1 MKEMLVLSGKGGSGK
16 TSLTSSFIEF
26 SDNCIACDY
35 DVDASNL
42 PLLFN
47 LDAVEEHPF
56 SGGQTASIDPSLCI
70 ACGLCEDFC
79 RFEAISNLQVLTLA
93 CEGCA
98 LCTHICPVQAVKMQP
113 RSSGRWFSTIR
124 SDKGSMFY
132 AELRPGEENS
142 GKLVACIKDQARQVA
157 QSANDSIIISD
168 GPAGLGCSVISA
180 LTAVD
185 LVVMIAEPSVSGIA
199 DIQRLY
205 QLIKTRGIKTVLVIN
220 KFDINLQGSSEL
232 EKWAVR
238 EGISLCGRI
247 PFDTGI
253 LTAISSGVVPG
264 SIAEVRPQLMAV
276 WEEVL
281 LHIK

>member
-1 MKEMLVLSGKGGSGK
+1 MKEILVLSGKGGSGK

-26 SDNCIACDY
+26 SNKAIGCDY

-42 PLLFN
+42 PLLFS
-47 LDAVEEHPF
+47 LDMVEEHPF
-56 SGGQTASIDPSLCI
+56 SGGQIASIDPSLCI
-70 ACGLCEDFC
+70 ACGLCENLC
-79 RFEAISNLQVLTLA
+79 RFEAISNLQVQILA

-113 RSSGRWFSTIR
+113 RSSGRWFSAIR
-124 SDKGSMFY
+124 PDTGSMFF

-142 GKLVACIKDQARQVA
+142 GKLVACIKDQAHRVA
-157 QSANDSIIISD
+157 QRKDDSIIISD

-180 LTAVD
+180 LTAID

-205 QLIKTRGIKTVLVIN
+205 QLIKTRGIKAVLVIN
-220 KFDINLQGSSEL
+220 KFDINLQGCSDL
-232 EKWAVR
+232 ERWAVS
-238 EGISLCGRI
+238 EGIPFCGRI
-247 PFDTGI
+247 PFDTRI
-253 LTAISSGVVPG
+253 LDAISSGLAPG
-264 SIAEVRPQLMAV
+264 SIAEVRPQLMTV

>member
-1 MKEMLVLSGKGGSGK
+1 MKEILVLSGKGGSGK

-26 SDNCIACDY
+26 SNKSIGCDY

-42 PLLFN
+42 PLLFS
-47 LDAVEEHPF
+47 LDMVEEHPF

-70 ACGLCEDFC
+70 ACGLCENLC
-79 RFEAISNLQVLTLA
+79 RFEAISNLQVQTLT

-98 LCTHICPVQAVKMQP
+98 LCTHICPVQAITMRP
-113 RSSGRWFSTIR
+113 RSSGRWFSAIL
-124 SDKGSMFY
+124 SDKRNMFF

-157 QSANDSIIISD
+157 QRKDDSIIISD

-185 LVVMIAEPSVSGIA
+185 LVIIISEPSISGIA
-199 DIQRLY
+199 DVQRLY
-205 QLIKTRGIKTVLVIN
+205 QLIKTRGIKAVLVIN
-220 KFDINLQGSSEL
+220 KFDINLQGSCEL
-232 EKWAVR
+232 EKWAAS
-238 EGISLCGRI
+238 EGIPLCGRI
-247 PFDTGI
+247 PFDNGI
-253 LTAISSGVVPG
+253 FTAISSGVVPG